1 MGIENIINS
10 GLTREM
16 LDMTYPDEYY
26 KNTIQPAKAGTG
38 PVPSKTQMLSKFQ
51 PFKAMAIGADPY
63 LPGFMKQGYDKF
75 RAAPTAS
82 VGKAASFLGS
92 LPFNAALMT
101 LMPTRMAN
109 AEIPAGMTAQDMY
122 NSPAEVEARQLEKQR
137 QENMYN
143 NYGYMGSDLGD
154 TSQFA
159 AFNRVAD
166 QDLEADEGA
175 MIQQGIT
182 PALTLR
188 NRLGNLKNKAGKGFN
203 FAKQLPG
210 MALSYASGIPF
221 AGQILSGLGN
231 MFEDRQLAGGD
242 GIIVDEFGRSYTADQ
257 LNSQNALGGYYTDA
271 ARSSRRRNK
280 SIEKMMKRQQE
291 DGLSRL
297 GQKRLE
303 KLKAQKAIEDQAR
316 TAQYGKTNY
325 GRGAGGQSYSNMGTQ
340 GFGVA
345 AGGYGGPVSNRTG
358 SGRQGYSQGGLATM
372 FVEKK

>member
-1 MGIENIINS
+1 
-10 GLTREM
+10 
-16 LDMTYPDEYY
+16 
-26 KNTIQPAKAGTG
+26 
-38 PVPSKTQMLSKFQ
+38 
-51 PFKAMAIGADPY
+51 
-63 LPGFMKQGYDKF
+63 
-75 RAAPTAS
+75 
-82 VGKAASFLGS
+82 
-92 LPFNAALMT
+92 
-101 LMPTRMAN
+101 MPTRLAN
-109 AEIPAGMTAQDMY
+109 AEIPAGMTAEDMY

-271 ARSSRRRNK
+271 ARSSRRRTSRISKMRARDFNNKKISQTNLDRLVRQEKAQQAAREAATAARAMARNPQVYANAGITSGGFASQNTGTNQSFSNK
-280 SIEKMMKRQQE
+280 S
-291 DGLSRL
+291 
-297 GQKRLE
+297 
-303 KLKAQKAIEDQAR
+303 
-316 TAQYGKTNY
+316 
-325 GRGAGGQSYSNMGTQ
+325 GRG
-340 GFGVA
+340 
-345 AGGYGGPVSNRTG
+345 RTG
-358 SGRQGYSQGGLATM
+358 YSEGGLATM